1 MKLTIKGILFLICLP
16 FAVHADSPPPFL
28 KNTLPEH
35 AMMQILQS
43 WGAMQGKD
51 AAIDG
56 KTRELIALAV
66 AAQIPCEYCVYA
78 HSTRLKNKLGAS
90 DAELKEAVAVAGYIR
105 LLSTVFNGNAYSI
118 EDFKSE
124 FDKALLGSN

>member
-1 MKLTIKGILFLICLP
+1 MKSTITGILFLVGFP
-16 FAVHADSPPPFL
+16 FAVHADGPPPFL

-35 AMMQILQS
+35 AMTQILQS
-43 WGAMQGKD
+43 WGAMQGED

-66 AAQIPCEYCVYA
+66 AAQIPCEYCIYA

-90 DAELKEAVAVAGYIR
+90 DAELKEAIAISGYIR
-105 LLSTVFNGNAYSI
+105 LFSTVFNGNAYSFD
-118 EDFKSE
+118 DFKSE
-124 FDKALLGSN
+124 FDKALAGSN